1 MYLSAEFITLAG
13 KEVGGI
19 TVHPIVD
26 IRLMGGE
33 AGGMVQ
39 VVPVAL
45 VLEGPDGVLT
55 FLMEQIRIS
64 MSNWQDNV
72 V

>member
-13 KEVGGI
+13 KAVGGVN
-19 TVHPIVD
+19 VHPIVE
-26 IRLMGGE
+26 IRLMGGG
-33 AGGMVQ
+33 AGAMVQ
-39 VVPVAL
+39 IVPVAL
-45 VLEGPDGVLT
+45 VLQGPDGVLT
-55 FLMEQIRIS
+55 FLMESIKIY